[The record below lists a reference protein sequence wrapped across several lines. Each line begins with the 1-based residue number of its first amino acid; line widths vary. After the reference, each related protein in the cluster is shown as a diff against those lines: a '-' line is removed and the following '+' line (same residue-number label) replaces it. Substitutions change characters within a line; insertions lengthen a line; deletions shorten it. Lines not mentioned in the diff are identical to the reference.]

1 VILFF
6 RELVLSPLGCLG
18 PSLLRRFHLILF
30 YLVLSSQSLSLSMSG
45 SSGSTRASRR
55 SPGAPTRAPRSPIH
69 GAANSG
75 SIRPSNNVFGAL
87 AEDGKDS
94 GDAEGFGTSFPASF
108 PFFLS
113 SADSC

>member
-1 VILFF
+1 
-6 RELVLSPLGCLG
+6 
-18 PSLLRRFHLILF
+18 
-30 YLVLSSQSLSLSMSG
+30 MSG

-55 SPGAPTRAPRSPIH
+55 SPGAPTRAPRSPIR

-94 GDAEGFGTSFPASF
+94 GDAGDSGTSFPASS
-108 PFFLS
+108 PFFSGWFSKHLADGKLS
-113 SADSC
+113 DLPFEPLVPYLPEMMALSFVKLLVSNVLWILAGP